1 MDPAVDPFSPLIK
14 LLDRYKR
21 DVHQLQPGASE
32 EAIRAAERH
41 LGHRLPFSLAS
52 FLRRWNGGSL
62 FRGALIL
69 RSSSALANPNERL
82 ASLVAFADLPGG
94 RQWAYAPDGQGDW
107 IFGEVKDGQL
117 IPLHDRFDR
126 WLTGTIRR
134 FDEDIRDA
142 DVELTAR
149 REVDPDGGWLLL
161 HEGEALL
168 AKGDPVEAGRRYSAA
183 TAADP
188 SIILA
193 WQRGGELA
201 LAEGD
206 RERARFNLLRALRAS
221 RLPLPWP
228 GARVIDPGA
237 LRTLGGLLPP
247 GDPAWERELASFL
260 DERVSDV
267 RTADGLRLYVAVVR
281 ERARAKVERGER
293 RAARDLW
300 AGALDRARS
309 FARRE
314 VLADAVLALVH
325 LEIELG
331 EHDEAERRL
340 RPLLLAD
347 DAETRARGHLAIGRI
362 AVTRQE
368 PWAEEIL
375 EEAAQGLTDPADL
388 ALRALLCGE
397 RHLLNQRHPQA
408 RQMFME
414 ADQHAIRAGDPTLQ
428 AWVCVGLGDCA
439 RGEGQLPQAAQTYK
453 AAESRAHEAR
463 DPELISRVKLRE
475 GDMLAARGRA
485 EDALACY
492 SEAAASYKALEL
504 RAREG
509 WARLRIAR
517 LLGPESPEGVAAA
530 RQARELFAQPPL
542 SLAAGIGAADAF
554 LGDPARSLPWHL
566 NLAAIHAKDRLEAQR
581 ARPPM
586 TRADADRP
594 ERRLGAHRV
603 AISAMGLPVVKALDA
618 ELSRLS
624 RDLMAASARPGDPKV
639 TAYVAAADLLAS
651 HRSYEASQA
660 LLHQL
665 FERPLPDAA
674 ARALKGAITR
684 SANGALVDGL
694 LSAVEKPGEPRSVA
708 AAAEVLGWRREV
720 SAAPALRRLLGP
732 KSSRA
737 VRRAAVVALGR
748 IGDREATDDLLDV
761 LEQPDLAE
769 DVAIALLLLGDRR
782 GVDFHGQ
789 ALTSGRELA
798 NPPGE
803 IVGRYGGPSYL
814 LLLLGSIEDA
824 PTERAASAVQ
834 GLGYLGDPRAVS
846 RLIHALTIRDRT
858 LVAVACGALELILG
872 HREDPEEPGVH
883 SRWERVWED
892 RRHQFRDGVRYRDG
906 QPMSPAVLVK
916 KLGDDDP
923 FVRRGAYDEL
933 VITTGHT
940 LPFDS
945 EGPWRVQVAHQ
956 RAWQRWCHAHAAELP
971 LGRWTFHGGVIG

>member
-52 FLRRWNGGSL
+52 
-62 FRGALIL
+62 
-69 RSSSALANPNERL
+69 
-82 ASLVAFADLPGG
+82 LVAFADLPGG

-107 IFGEVKDGQL
+107 IFGEVKDGLL

-126 WLTGTIRR
+126 WLSATIRR
-134 FDEDIRDA
+134 FDEDIRDPEA
-142 DVELTAR
+142 KLAAR

-161 HEGEALL
+161 HDGEALL
-168 AKGDPVEAGRRYSAA
+168 AKGDPVEAGKRYSAA

-267 RTADGLRLYVAVVR
+267 RTSEGLRLYVAVVR

-340 RPLLLAD
+340 RPLLLAE

-375 EEAAQGLTDPADL
+375 EEAAQGLSDPADL

-414 ADQHAIRAGDPTLQ
+414 ADHHAIRAGDPTLQ

-492 SEAAASYKALEL
+492 AEAAASYKALEL

-517 LLGPESPEGVAAA
+517 LLGPESPDGLVAA

-694 LSAVEKPGEPRSVA
+694 LSAVEKPGEPRGVA

-720 SAAPALRRLLGP
+720 SALGLQAILRVDGGEVEVPGQGARGIAQEGVGGADPRGQGERRLGEELPGLARGEKAIRGLGAEQAGDAQPRPALPGTKLQGLVRSGGLGVAGQGVFSAAPGGEHVALPQLHPGDQLRIPRLVGPGLGGLVRLRRLRELALAPGAVAEAHTHPGLQSWVSGADRVLVGLHKHLPRLG
-732 KSSRA
+732 
-737 VRRAAVVALGR
+737 VALVEQVALTTQER
-748 IGDREATDDLLDV
+748 PQREIGGVGEPLVGLLQDLFSPGLLSGDGDAPDGEVAPGAGLGVVGEQERAQAALGLVMLTELD
-761 LEQPDLAE
+761 LQMNQGEH
-769 DVAIALLLLGDRR
+769 
-782 GVDFHGQ
+782 GVGQ
-789 ALTSGRELA
+789 ALST
-798 NPPGE
+798 GE
-803 IVGRYGGPSYL
+803 
-814 LLLLGSIEDA
+814 
-824 PTERAASAVQ
+824 
-834 GLGYLGDPRAVS
+834 
-846 RLIHALTIRDRT
+846 
-858 LVAVACGALELILG
+858 
-872 HREDPEEPGVH
+872 
-883 SRWERVWED
+883 
-892 RRHQFRDGVRYRDG
+892 
-906 QPMSPAVLVK
+906 
-916 KLGDDDP
+916 
-923 FVRRGAYDEL
+923 
-933 VITTGHT
+933 
-940 LPFDS
+940 
-945 EGPWRVQVAHQ
+945 
-956 RAWQRWCHAHAAELP
+956 
-971 LGRWTFHGGVIG
+971 